1 MPISKLR
8 FSNVGPFDE
17 IEIEFDPQVNVFVG
31 PNNSGK
37 STALWVLG
45 DVAVYPFTFPRK
57 LLRHGKVAEFELHIR
72 SDSEYAFNGQLPS
85 RTIQSHHFDD
95 SEEYW
100 TVELF
105 PGHVS
110 FLAMIGYSKFIPA
123 LRRSTDYRSPG
134 PTPSHR
140 RDNERGYQ
148 HLPHRL
154 VRRWRIEEKQ
164 PDPELATGFT
174 SPTPRLTGIL
184 EEEQSYTELT
194 KRLTLA
200 SDNASLVSD
209 EAVIQEIIDLDYRSY
224 LRNDPARRNIVVQI
238 GEIASEITDGFPIQF
253 SGVGEDDDGFFPEF
267 STVDGFVPLNTLSQG
282 TQSIVQWLAHLLIGY
297 AAYYDFPKTLKD
309 KPGVLIV
316 DEIDAHLHPS
326 WQRRIIPTLTKH
338 FPSLQI
344 FCSTHSP
351 LMLAGLKAGQV
362 QLLQRDEDNR
372 VTVSRNEDDLVA
384 WSADEVL
391 RNFLGVR
398 DPTDQETV
406 VQLERLRELQGKQDP
421 SPEESEEL
429 ESLSDEV
436 SEDLLNG
443 PVAAQV
449 DRFIQALEQAKAG
462 EL

>member
-1 MPISKLR
+1 
-8 FSNVGPFDE
+8 
-17 IEIEFDPQVNVFVG
+17 
-31 PNNSGK
+31 
-37 STALWVLG
+37 
-45 DVAVYPFTFPRK
+45 
-57 LLRHGKVAEFELHIR
+57 
-72 SDSEYAFNGQLPS
+72 
-85 RTIQSHHFDD
+85 
-95 SEEYW
+95 
-100 TVELF
+100 
-105 PGHVS
+105 
-110 FLAMIGYSKFIPA
+110 
-123 LRRSTDYRSPG
+123 
-134 PTPSHR
+134 
-140 RDNERGYQ
+140 
-148 HLPHRL
+148 
-154 VRRWRIEEKQ
+154 
-164 PDPELATGFT
+164 
-174 SPTPRLTGIL
+174 
-184 EEEQSYTELT
+184 
-194 KRLTLA
+194 
-200 SDNASLVSD
+200 
-209 EAVIQEIIDLDYRSY
+209 
-224 LRNDPARRNIVVQI
+224 
-238 GEIASEITDGFPIQF
+238 
-253 SGVGEDDDGFFPEF
+253 
-267 STVDGFVPLNTLSQG
+267 
-282 TQSIVQWLAHLLIGY
+282 LAHLLIGY
-297 AAYYDFPKTLKD
+297 AAYHDFPKTLKD
-309 KPGVLIV
+309 KPGILII

-406 VQLERLRELQGKQDP
+406 VQLERLRELQGKQDL